1 MRFTEPWYL
10 LLLPVAWG
18 WVWWT
23 GRRLLGV
30 SRARRRVI
38 LALRFALV
46 LLIVLA
52 LAGWQGVG
60 SLRSV
65 CTVFVLDRSASVS
78 DEGRAAAQQYLQ
90 QALRQAPDDAR
101 KSVAKPPYEPLRPR
115 RLVGQQDLQLDVV
128 AAQHALV
135 LARLLAHTR
144 HHHLRAV
151 GGKFALLHD
160 CPRLLVD
167 ADAY

>member
-1 MRFTEPWYL
+1 MPLWLCICVFPISA
-10 LLLPVAWG
+10 VATCG
-18 WVWWT
+18 V
-23 GRRLLGV
+23 GLGLVDGLASAGV
-30 SRARRRVI
+30 SRAHRRVI

-90 QALRQAPDDAR
+90 EALRQAPDDAR
-101 KSVAKPPYEPLRPR
+101 KSVAKPPCSDYTPSIRTPSTCR
-115 RLVGQQDLQLDVV
+115 NFASHSGCASQAGAVTRSPSTT
-128 AAQHALV
+128 ALSGG
-135 LARLLAHTR
+135 TSSK
-144 HHHLRAV
+144 RAPASV
-151 GGKFALLHD
+151 SSGPTAG
-160 CPRLLVD
+160 
-167 ADAY
+167 